1 MAKLYDIFANR
12 PDFQAFVYYSDH
24 AEAVHYVGVLDEKAK
39 SAPVGRHN
47 VAQFSYA
54 MSRIPFIVNVSDSF
68 KSKYSSTFNA
78 LNDNKNEIVTNDTL
92 YDFMLDL
99 MQVKSEAINYKLS
112 AANPEFD
119 MGNVDGIKLLSDKQ
133 VSLDPEYIA
142 NVTALDPIVDRV
154 FIRSSNA
161 LFKANSLLAKGY
173 KGLHINTIVKGNKL
187 YVKALAKFND
197 DFISVDEYL
206 KELSYQDATV
216 LVSLDK
222 DVNADLLKPYL
233 SDKRVVFFVQDKE
246 QYVVLKNSGYEN
258 LVLQADA
265 NMLEG
270 LDIKTYSKICVDYN
284 MFKDNLVK
292 LQPWLDRVK
301 EHNIDALYIISNEL
315 SVQEKNAVDTLK
327 AVPDFIKLIVN
338 YDNAFNSDF

>member
-1 MAKLYDIFANR
+1 MNL
-12 PDFQAFVYYSDH
+12 
-24 AEAVHYVGVLDEKAK
+24 
-39 SAPVGRHN
+39 
-47 VAQFSYA
+47 
-54 MSRIPFIVNVSDSF
+54 
-68 KSKYSSTFNA
+68 
-78 LNDNKNEIVTNDTL
+78 
-92 YDFMLDL
+92 
-99 MQVKSEAINYKLS
+99 VKFY
-112 AANPEFD
+112 
-119 MGNVDGIKLLSDKQ
+119 
-133 VSLDPEYIA
+133 
-142 NVTALDPIVDRV
+142 
-154 FIRSSNA
+154 
-161 LFKANSLLAKGY
+161 
-173 KGLHINTIVKGNKL
+173 NTIVKGNKL

-246 QYVVLKNSGYEN
+246 QYVVLKSSGCEN

-265 NMLEG
+265 NVLEG
-270 LDIKTYSKICVDYN
+270 LDIKTYTKICVDYTL
-284 MFKDNLVK
+284 FKDNLVK
-292 LQPWLDRVK
+292 LQPWLDRAK